1 MPDFITVKEA
11 SELLRVTDRTLYDLC
26 RQGKVPGAAKI
37 GGQWRLDREKLL
49 AYLAKGGEAA
59 ADRATDNNEND

>member
-1 MPDFITVKEA
+1 MPNFITVKEA

-26 RQGKVPGAAKI
+26 RQGKVPGAAKV

-49 AYLAKGGEAA
+49 AWLAKGGEAA
-59 ADRATDNNEND
+59 GDQTRNDNDD